1 MFGFSRILKNPACAC
16 ACVHVGVCT
25 SVWWLYARRELPL
38 GASVP
43 SFSSWW
49 DTLQSNGRNIDT
61 LCQNKAQAIMIFEEY
76 LKINFNTHTQ
86 NLYFW
91 KVITIIIIMH
101 LLFMREIW
109 SVILLIQLF
118 KKKYFQGH
126 LPHDMMFYYIYIYIY
141 IYITYAYNKI
151 VLLFYYCV
159 FLI

>member
-1 MFGFSRILKNPACAC
+1 
-16 ACVHVGVCT
+16 
-25 SVWWLYARRELPL
+25 
-38 GASVP
+38 
-43 SFSSWW
+43 
-49 DTLQSNGRNIDT
+49 
-61 LCQNKAQAIMIFEEY
+61 
-76 LKINFNTHTQ
+76 
-86 NLYFW
+86 
-91 KVITIIIIMH
+91 MH

-118 KKKYFQGH
+118 KNKYFQGH